1 MITSLEKK
9 KPTLA
14 RAKNENKRVDLNGA
28 YDARS
33 EASISWCPFK
43 PFHFDAFQKYLT
55 PSVDARHMTNGG
67 PLQKVL
73 ASRLAAMTG
82 THRAVVP
89 VANGTAALHALV
101 YAWALHRGRP
111 LRWATQA
118 FTFPSSMQAALAEVL
133 IVDLDAEHYGPSI
146 RDLED
151 NKEHLDGIIVTNVFG
166 LSADLSKYEAWCA
179 ENDKLMLLDNAA
191 TPLGTISGR
200 CIHDFGDGAIVS
212 LHETKAIGRGEGGAA
227 FVPKELE
234 RDFQRVICFGF
245 DVANGQR
252 IGSPLA
258 SNYKL
263 SEISAAAALAYLDIV
278 GTKKTLNHLSQ
289 LSSYAQEQVGQLR
302 GIELAPWHV
311 HEPRL
316 WGCLPLS
323 LPADTDAE
331 AVCQA
336 MNALPRRIECK
347 RYYMPL
353 IDDRDRARTA
363 WRVFDRAICLPL
375 HGDMS
380 FADVEY
386 VLSAL
391 NGVLVGEGRDHSS
404 IRRDEIKAVRGN
416 GSAEPETATALVYD
430 VIV

>member
-1 MITSLEKK
+1 MKSMISSVEKR

-14 RAKNENKRVDLNGA
+14 HAKDENKHVDVNGVC
-28 YDARS
+28 DSRS
-33 EASISWCPFK
+33 EAAISWCPFK
-43 PFHFDAFQKYLT
+43 PFDFHAFQKYLT
-55 PSVDARHMTNGG
+55 PSVAAQHVTNGG

-118 FTFPSSMQAALAEVL
+118 FTFPSSMQAALADVI
-133 IVDLDAEHYGPSI
+133 IVDLDADHHGPSV
-146 RDLED
+146 RDLEA
-151 NKEHLDGIIVTNVFG
+151 NKERLDGIIVTNVFG
-166 LSADLSKYEAWCA
+166 LSTDLSKYEVWCA

-191 TPLGTISGR
+191 TPLGTIDGR
-200 CIHDFGDGAIVS
+200 CIHDFGDGAMVS

-245 DVANGQR
+245 DVSNGQR
-252 IGSPLA
+252 IGNPLA

-263 SEISAAAALAYLDIV
+263 SDISAAAALSYLDIV
-278 GTKKTLNHLSQ
+278 GTKKTLHHLSQ

-302 GIELAPWHV
+302 DIDLAPWRV

-323 LPADTDAE
+323 LPADADAE
-331 AVCQA
+331 AVCKVL
-336 MNALPRRIECK
+336 NILPRRIECK

-363 WRVFDRAICLPL
+363 WRVFDRTICLPL

-380 FADVEY
+380 FADVDY

-391 NGVLVGEGRDHSS
+391 NGIILRGKDHSQ
-404 IRRDEIKAVRGN
+404 IRRDKIKAVRGS
-416 GSAEPETATALVYD
+416 GSAVPEKAAAL
-430 VIV
+430 

>member
-1 MITSLEKK
+1 MISSVEKR

-14 RAKNENKRVDLNGA
+14 HAKDENKHVDVNGVC
-28 YDARS
+28 DSRR
-33 EASISWCPFK
+33 EAAISWCPFK
-43 PFHFDAFQKYLT
+43 PFDFHAFQKYLT
-55 PSVDARHMTNGG
+55 PSVDAQHVTNGG

-118 FTFPSSMQAALAEVL
+118 FTFPSSMQAALADVI
-133 IVDLDAEHYGPSI
+133 IVDLDADHHGPSV
-146 RDLED
+146 RDLEA
-151 NKEHLDGIIVTNVFG
+151 NKERLDGIIVTNVFG
-166 LSADLSKYEAWCA
+166 LSTDLSKYEVWCA

-191 TPLGTISGR
+191 TPLGTIDGR
-200 CIHDFGDGAIVS
+200 CIHDFGDGAMVS

-234 RDFQRVICFGF
+234 RDFQRVICSGF
-245 DVANGQR
+245 DVSNDQR
-252 IGSPLA
+252 IGNPLA

-263 SEISAAAALAYLDIV
+263 SDISAAAALSYLDIV
-278 GTKKTLNHLSQ
+278 GTKETLH
-289 LSSYAQEQVGQLR
+289 
-302 GIELAPWHV
+302 

-323 LPADTDAE
+323 LPADADAE
-331 AVCQA
+331 AVCKA
-336 MNALPRRIECK
+336 LNVLPRRIECK

-363 WRVFDRAICLPL
+363 WRVFDRTICLPL

-380 FADVEY
+380 FADVDY

-391 NGVLVGEGRDHSS
+391 NGIILRGKDHSQ
-404 IRRDEIKAVRGN
+404 IRRDRIKAVRGS
-416 GSAEPETATALVYD
+416 GSAVPEKAAAL
-430 VIV
+430 